1 MARARRLRAFELERI
16 VERHGFKYDH
26 HTGSHII
33 MKRHSDGR
41 MAVIPDKGN
50 RPVPPATSV
59 RSSANPVSRAASLS
73 SAVRELLPIL

>member
-50 RPVPPATSV
+50 RPVPPGTISSIIRQSGIP
-59 RSSANPVSRAASLS
+59 RSDF
-73 SAVRELLPIL
+73 E